1 MKIFALNTSREFG
14 AAIAATVGIELTAHE
29 EREFED
35 GEFKVRTLESVR
47 NERVFVCQTLHGDAT
62 QSTNDK
68 LCRLLFFI
76 GALKDAAAADV
87 TVVVPYLAYA
97 RKDRRTKPRDPVTT
111 RYLAA
116 LFEAVGL
123 DAIVTMDVHNIAAFE
138 NAFRCRKEHLEA
150 APLIVRHFHH
160 RIEIGRRIVVLA
172 PDAGGVKRAKAFAEL
187 FADSAG
193 RAVELAFMEKQR
205 SEGHVTGSA
214 FAGDVCAAAVIIVD
228 DLASTGTTLA
238 RAARMCRERG
248 AAEVYAAVTH
258 GIFGFGA
265 AEALGS
271 TDIDGIVTTDTIG
284 DVCRRCPALA
294 PKLAVLETAPLFA
307 EAVRRMAH
315 LSCSHDNLVPTKL
328 PTHG

>member
-14 AAIAATVGIELTAHE
+14 AAVAAAAGVELAVHE

-47 NERVFVCQTLHGDAT
+47 DERVFVCQALHGDAM

-87 TVVVPYLAYA
+87 TAVVPYLAYA

-123 DAIVTMDVHNIAAFE
+123 DALVTMDVHNVAAFE

-150 APLIVRHFHH
+150 APLIVEHLHR
-160 RIEIGRRIVVLA
+160 RIEAGRRVVVLA

-187 FADSAG
+187 LSGATG

-214 FAGDVCAAAVIIVD
+214 FAGDVRAAAVIIID

-238 RAARMCRERG
+238 RAARASRERG
-248 AAEVYAAVTH
+248 AAEVHAAVTH
-258 GIFGFGA
+258 GIFGLGA
-265 AEALGS
+265 AEALGG
-271 TDIDGIVTTDTIG
+271 TDIDGIVATDTIG
-284 DVCRRCPALA
+284 DVRRRCPALA

-307 EAVRRMAH
+307 GAVRRMAH
-315 LSCSHDNLVPTKL
+315 LA
-328 PTHG
+328 